1 MNRAMV
7 VTTAAILALV
17 AGTVAAQ
24 RRGEPVRGE
33 VKAVL
38 LAPPRVPPAIQRSEP
53 ATVLIELETTEQKG
67 TLASGVHYT
76 FWTFGGTVPGPMLR
90 VRAGDTVQIRLTNHK
105 TAHNAHSIDLHAV
118 TGPGGG
124 AAVTQIMPGEEGV
137 FEWKA
142 LNPGL
147 YVYHCATPHVPIHIA
162 NGMYGMVLVE
172 PAGGLPRVDR
182 EYYVMQGEFY
192 TKGRTMT
199 PGLQPFDADK
209 ARDERPEYVLFNGR
223 MGALMEDG
231 ALKAKT
237 GETVRLYVG
246 NGGPNLVSSFH
257 VIGEIFGR
265 VYAEAAIGGDL
276 KRNVQTTL
284 VPAGGAAIVEFKV
297 EMPGRFLLVD
307 HSISRAMDK
316 GALGSLVVSGDDR
329 PDIFRA
335 LSPEIA
341 KRHSGH

>member
-1 MNRAMV
+1 MKRAIV
-7 VTTAAILALV
+7 VTAAALLALV
-17 AGTVAAQ
+17 AGTVTAQ
-24 RRGEPVRGE
+24 RRGETVPGE

-38 LAPPRVPPAIQRSEP
+38 LAPPQVPPAIQRSGP
-53 ATVLIELETTEQKG
+53 ARVLVELETTEQKG
-67 TLASGVHYT
+67 TLASGVEYT

-90 VRAGDTVQIRLTNHK
+90 VRAGDTVQIRLTNQK

-162 NGMYGMVLVE
+162 NGMYGMILVE

-199 PGLQPFDADK
+199 PGLQPFDPDK

-223 MGALMEDG
+223 LGALMDEG
-231 ALKAKT
+231 ALRART
-237 GETVRLYVG
+237 GETVRLYMG
-246 NGGPNLVSSFH
+246 NGGPNLISSFH
-257 VIGEIFGR
+257 VIGEIFDR
-265 VYAEAAIGGDL
+265 VYAEAAIGGDPR
-276 KRNVQTTL
+276 RNVQTTL
-284 VPAGGAAIVEFKV
+284 VPAGGAAIVEFRV
-297 EMPGRFLLVD
+297 DVPGRFLLVD

-316 GALGSLVVSGDDR
+316 GALGSLVVSGDER

-341 KRHSGH
+341 GRHSGH

>member
-1 MNRAMV
+1 MKRAIAV
-7 VTTAAILALV
+7 TAAVVLALV

-24 RRGEPVRGE
+24 RRGEPVAGE

-38 LAPPRVPPAIQRSEP
+38 LAPPQVPPPIQRARP
-53 ATVLIELETTEQKG
+53 ARVVIELETTEQTG
-67 TLASGVHYT
+67 TLASGVQYT
-76 FWTFGGTVPGPMLR
+76 FWTFGGTVPGPFVR
-90 VRAGDTVQIRLTNHK
+90 VREGDTVQITLTNQK
-105 TAHNAHSIDLHAV
+105 AAHNMHSIDLHAV

-124 AAVTQIMPGEEGV
+124 AAVTQVMPGESGA

-162 NGMYGMVLVE
+162 NGMYGLILVE
-172 PAGGLPRVDR
+172 PARGLPPVDR

-192 TKGRTMT
+192 TKGRTMAA
-199 PGLQPFDADK
+199 GLQPFDADK
-209 ARDERPEYVLFNGR
+209 ARDERPEYVVFNGR
-223 MGALMEDG
+223 MGALLDEG
-231 ALKAKT
+231 ALTAKT

-246 NGGPNLVSSFH
+246 NGGPNLISSFH
-257 VIGEIFGR
+257 IIGEIFDR
-265 VYAEAAIGGDL
+265 VYPEASVGSDL

-284 VPAGGAAIVEFKV
+284 VPAGGAAIVELKV
-297 EMPGRFLLVD
+297 DVPGRFLLVD

-329 PDIFRA
+329 ADIFRS

>member
-1 MNRAMV
+1 MKRAIV
-7 VTTAAILALV
+7 VSIVVVLAL

-24 RRGEPVRGE
+24 RRGEPAGGQ

-38 LAPPRVPPAIQRSEP
+38 LAPPQVPPAITRSGP
-53 ATVLIELETTEQKG
+53 ARVLVELETTEQKG
-67 TLASGVHYT
+67 TLASGVEYT
-76 FWTFGGTVPGPMLR
+76 FWTFGGTVPGPFLR
-90 VRAGDTVQIRLTNHK
+90 VREGDTVQIKLTNQ
-105 TAHNAHSIDLHAV
+105 TAAHNAHSIDLHAV

-124 AAVTQIMPGEEGV
+124 AAVTQVMPGETGV

-147 YVYHCATPHVPIHIA
+147 YVYHCATPHVPVHIA

-192 TKGRTMT
+192 TRGRTMA

-223 MGALMEDG
+223 MGALLDEG
-231 ALKAKT
+231 ALAAKT

-257 VIGEIFGR
+257 IIGEIFDR
-265 VYAEAAIGGDL
+265 VYPEASVGGEL
-276 KRNVQTTL
+276 RRNVQTTL

-297 EMPGRFLLVD
+297 DVPGRFLLVD

-316 GALGSLVVSGDDR
+316 GALGSLVVGGDDR

-341 KRHSGH
+341 RRHSGH

>member
-7 VTTAAILALV
+7 VTAVVILAL

-24 RRGEPVRGE
+24 RRGEPVAGE
-33 VKAVL
+33 VKATL
-38 LAPPRVPPAIQRSEP
+38 LPPPQVPPAIQRSGP
-53 ATVLIELETTEQKG
+53 AKVVVELETTEQKG
-67 TLASGVHYT
+67 TLASGVEYT
-76 FWTFGGTVPGPMLR
+76 FWTFGGTVPGPFLR
-90 VRAGDTVQIRLTNHK
+90 VREGDTVQIKLVNQK

-124 AAVTQIMPGEEGV
+124 AAVTQVMPGEAGV

-142 LNPGL
+142 MNPGL
-147 YVYHCATPHVPIHIA
+147 YVYHCATPHVAIHIA

-223 MGALMEDG
+223 MGALLDDG

-257 VIGEIFGR
+257 IIGEIFDR
-265 VYAEAAIGGDL
+265 VYPEAAIGGDL

-297 EMPGRFLLVD
+297 DVPGRFLLVD

-329 PDIFRA
+329 PDIFRS
-335 LSPEIA
+335 LSPDIA

>member
-1 MNRAMV
+1 
-7 VTTAAILALV
+7 
-17 AGTVAAQ
+17 
-24 RRGEPVRGE
+24 
-33 VKAVL
+33 
-38 LAPPRVPPAIQRSEP
+38 
-53 ATVLIELETTEQKG
+53 
-67 TLASGVHYT
+67 
-76 FWTFGGTVPGPMLR
+76 
-90 VRAGDTVQIRLTNHK
+90 
-105 TAHNAHSIDLHAV
+105 V

-162 NGMYGMVLVE
+162 NGMYGMILVE

-199 PGLQPFDADK
+199 PGLQPFDPDK

-223 MGALMEDG
+223 LGSLMEAG

-257 VIGEIFGR
+257 IIGEIFDR
-265 VYAEAAIGGDL
+265 VYPEAAIGGDL
-276 KRNVQTTL
+276 RRNVQTTL
-284 VPAGGAAIVEFKV
+284 VPAGGAAIVELKV
-297 EMPGRFLLVD
+297 DVPGRFLLVD

-316 GALGSLVVSGDDR
+316 GALGSLVVSGDER
-329 PDIFRA
+329 PDIYRS
-335 LSPEIA
+335 LSPGIA
-341 KRHSGH
+341 GRHSGH